1 MSWKSCFSFFPHN
14 ICTKDWRLIENILNF
29 LAYDPRTERF
39 TENREQAHTT
49 QKKQKLFKYFSI
61 FNMFTAPSGIHKQT
75 NMQKDSFFSVT
86 CCRRLRNHAGYR
98 YVMTGFHDV
107 PSSKR

>member
-1 MSWKSCFSFFPHN
+1 MSWKYCFSFSPHN
-14 ICTKDWRLIENILNF
+14 ICTKDWRLIVNILNF

-39 TENREQAHTT
+39 IENREQAHTT

-75 NMQKDSFFSVT
+75 NMQKDSFFLSHVAAVCGIT
-86 CCRRLRNHAGYR
+86 L
-98 YVMTGFHDV
+98 DI
-107 PSSKR
+107 